1 MFHIFSNLV
10 RSILPPAY
18 VAPHESV
25 ANSLMEQAE
34 SRAGRN
40 PWQAKQLRDAACAY
54 LSVVR

>member
-1 MFHIFSNLV
+1 MFHTFSNLI
-10 RSILPPAY
+10 RSILPPSH
-18 VAPHESV
+18 VSPHEDV
-25 ANSLMEQAE
+25 ANHLMEQAE

>member
-1 MFHIFSNLV
+1 MFQIFSNLV
-10 RSILPPAY
+10 RSILPPSY
-18 VAPHESV
+18 VAPHEGV